1 MLPSSVPAVVGSIRL
16 APVAASIPVA
26 ELSGIAVAG
35 NPAAIALAKN
45 AKRPQFTGRNQDWVF
60 FKRDWCKY
68 VRQLGGKIAIGEEN
82 LMQLL
87 ELALDEASQHNCQR
101 RIQKGELTSY
111 TQLWEELEEEY
122 RRIQG
127 VTGKQAWQDM
137 QLTYEGPLTWIAYK
151 GFWENFLTLK
161 DNVEDATDDEAYHI
175 LIKQI
180 PDFFAQTGG
189 GASVSNFG

>member
-1 MLPSSVPAVVGSIRL
+1 MPTVVGSIRV
-16 APVAASIPVA
+16 APVATSIPVA

-60 FKRDWCKY
+60 FKRDWCKD

-87 ELALDEASQHNCQR
+87 ELALNEASQHNCQR

-122 RRIQG
+122 GRIQG
-127 VTGKQAWQDM
+127 VTGKQACRM
-137 QLTYEGPLTWIAYK
+137 Y
-151 GFWENFLTLK
+151 N
-161 DNVEDATDDEAYHI
+161 
-175 LIKQI
+175 
-180 PDFFAQTGG
+180 
-189 GASVSNFG
+189 

>member
-1 MLPSSVPAVVGSIRL
+1 MMHDADSFVPPLRVLPSPVPTVDGSIRV

-45 AKRPQFTGRNQDWVF
+45 AKKPQFTGRTQDWVF

-68 VRQLGGKIAIGEEN
+68 VRQLGGKIAIGEKN

-111 TQLWEELEEEY
+111 T
-122 RRIQG
+122 
-127 VTGKQAWQDM
+127 
-137 QLTYEGPLTWIAYK
+137 
-151 GFWENFLTLK
+151 
-161 DNVEDATDDEAYHI
+161 
-175 LIKQI
+175 
-180 PDFFAQTGG
+180 
-189 GASVSNFG
+189 